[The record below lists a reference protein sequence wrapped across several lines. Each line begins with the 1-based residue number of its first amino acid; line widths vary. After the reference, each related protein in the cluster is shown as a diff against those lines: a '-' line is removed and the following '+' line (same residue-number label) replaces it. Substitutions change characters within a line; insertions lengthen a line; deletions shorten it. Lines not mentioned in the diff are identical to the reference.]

1 MKEGLEKDFK
11 EMKEGL
17 EKNILNL
24 ENKNKEVNKDN
35 K

>member
-1 MKEGLEKDFK
+1 
-11 EMKEGL
+11 MKEGL

-35 K
+35 KELNIENEDI